1 MVVDSE
7 WYEPASNS
15 TEDIEAAE
23 RTMLFTVSNT
33 SSLMIYLNLFLLVS
47 MVGMPIPLST
57 VTTQK
62 L

>member
-33 SSLMIYLNLFLLVS
+33 SSLMIYLNLFDWLVWLVCPS
-47 MVGMPIPLST
+47 HCLR
-57 VTTQK
+57 
-62 L
+62 